1 MTVLL
6 EPEVRMR
13 LLQGLLR
20 PWSADNFQLIKVGVR
35 LAAAQ
40 NFIAVEENS
49 NALQNHVM
57 R

>member
-20 PWSADNFQLIKVGVR
+20 PWSADNFQLIKIGVR

-40 NFIAVEENS
+40 NFISRENS
-49 NALQNHVM
+49 NAIPNHVM